1 MLLRARPIIFAI
13 FFVSIAVSFLFEPPS
28 FDHTYII
35 ALLFYWLF
43 SSLYSHLRVVDKTKN
58 NIPVDYGINYSL
70 SFALFA
76 GPLGLL
82 IFEALFRLTEHVT
95 KKHLKTAEPDEWL
108 HTLYNIGSFVTFNSL
123 AFALYD
129 RLHPLFQSVSF
140 TGFWLLMFL
149 LVVIVSF
156 LTDCCLIIIFYITG
170 DMRTQREALDFIK
183 TRSWTDMGKTALTNG
198 LLFLFLQEQRWDMLL
213 SLFLLNYFVSRSFF
227 SKSQSIQHKLER
239 DQFERMAYTDFLT
252 GIHNRAYMDKTIAKL
267 NETGE
272 WLGVVVAD
280 IDNFKAINDTYNHAV
295 GDEVIRHFALTLKR
309 FLKEDDFLFRSG
321 GEEFTMFLRHRTFE
335 ESVRLV
341 EEMRETVRHSTVLV
355 DYGTAKHPIAYT
367 SSFGLYFFQT
377 GGTISIERAYVYA
390 DHLLLR
396 SKESGKNKISAQ
408 CGGVA

>member
-1 MLLRARPIIFAI
+1 MLLRARPIIFAV
-13 FFVSIAVSFLFEPPS
+13 FFVSIAVAFVSKPIS
-28 FDHTYII
+28 FDRTYVI

-76 GPLGLL
+76 GPLGLF
-82 IFEALFRLTEHVT
+82 IFETLFRLTEHVT
-95 KKHLKTAEPDEWL
+95 KKYLKTAEPDEWL

-123 AFALYD
+123 AFALYNL
-129 RLHPLFQSVSF
+129 LHPWFQSVPF
-140 TGFWLLMFL
+140 IGFWLLMFL
-149 LVVIVSF
+149 LVIIVSF
-156 LTDCCLIIIFYITG
+156 LTDCCLIVIFYITG
-170 DMRTQREALDFIK
+170 DIRTKREALDFIK
-183 TRSWTDMGKTALTNG
+183 TRSWMDIGKTVLTNG

-213 SLFLLNYFVSRSFF
+213 SLFLLNYFVSCSFF

-252 GIHNRAYMDKTIAKL
+252 GVHNRAYMDQTIAKL
-267 NETGE
+267 NGTGE
-272 WLGVVVAD
+272 WIGVVVAD

-295 GDEVIRHFALTLKR
+295 GDEVIRHFALTLKQ

-321 GEEFTMFLRHRTFE
+321 GEEFTTFLRHRTFE
-335 ESVRLV
+335 ESVQLV
-341 EEMRETVRHSTVLV
+341 EKMRETVRHSTVLV
-355 DYGTAKHPIAYT
+355 DDGTAKRPIAYT

-377 GGTISIERAYVYA
+377 GGTTSLEKAYVYA

>member
-1 MLLRARPIIFAI
+1 MLLRARSIILAVFFA
-13 FFVSIAVSFLFEPPS
+13 SIAVVFVSKPVS
-28 FDHTYII
+28 FDRTYII

-76 GPLGLL
+76 GPLGLF
-82 IFEALFRLTEHVT
+82 IFETLFRLTEHLT
-95 KKHLKTAEPDEWL
+95 KKYLKTAEPDEWL

-123 AFALYD
+123 AFALYNL
-129 RLHPLFQSVSF
+129 LHPLFEPVPF
-140 TGFWLLMFL
+140 IGFWLLIFL

-156 LTDCCLIIIFYITG
+156 LTDCCLIVIFYITG
-170 DMRTQREALDFIK
+170 DIRTQREALDFIK

-198 LLFLFLQEQRWDMLL
+198 LLFLFLQEQQWDMLL

-239 DQFERMAYTDFLT
+239 DQFEKMAYTDFLT
-252 GIHNRAYMDKTIAKL
+252 GVHNRAYMDKTIAKL

-272 WLGVVVAD
+272 WIGVVVAD

-335 ESVRLV
+335 ESVELV

-355 DYGTAKHPIAYT
+355 DDGAAKRPIAYT

-377 GGTISIERAYVYA
+377 GGTISIEKAYVYA

>member
-1 MLLRARPIIFAI
+1 MLLRARPIIFAV
-13 FFVSIAVSFLFEPPS
+13 FFVSIAVAFVSKPIS
-28 FDHTYII
+28 FDRTYVI

-76 GPLGLL
+76 GPLGLF
-82 IFEALFRLTEHVT
+82 IFETLFRLTEHVT
-95 KKHLKTAEPDEWL
+95 KKYLKTAEPDEWL

-123 AFALYD
+123 AFALYNL
-129 RLHPLFQSVSF
+129 LHPWFQSVPF
-140 TGFWLLMFL
+140 IGFWLLMFL
-149 LVVIVSF
+149 LVIIVSF
-156 LTDCCLIIIFYITG
+156 LTDCCLIVIFYITG
-170 DMRTQREALDFIK
+170 DIRTKREALDFIK
-183 TRSWTDMGKTALTNG
+183 TRSWMDIGKTVLTNG

-213 SLFLLNYFVSRSFF
+213 SLFLLNYFVSCSFF

-252 GIHNRAYMDKTIAKL
+252 GVHNRAYMDQTIAKL
-267 NETGE
+267 NGTGE
-272 WLGVVVAD
+272 WIGVVVAD

-295 GDEVIRHFALTLKR
+295 GDEVIRHFALTLKQ

-335 ESVRLV
+335 ESVQLV
-341 EEMRETVRHSTVLV
+341 EKMRETVRHSTVLV
-355 DYGTAKHPIAYT
+355 DDGTAKRPIAYT
-367 SSFGLYFFQT
+367 SSFGLYFFHT
-377 GGTISIERAYVYA
+377 GGTTSLEKAYVYA